1 MEITDILNID
11 GWAVKDGAQASL
23 LSLPSLKTPNSVDW
37 GEEDG
42 KQYDTIGLCFAS
54 KEITISYAKMINS
67 EAVNEFETALRSSYL
82 LSGVKAGDFQ
92 DWNSGTPQPLTLD
105 LRVKSVTKSYN
116 GELCT
121 LTVVYSMDTPLQG
134 TTLSVL
140 PAAAYISE
148 WTIDG
153 KDFGFWGFTS
163 LEGAL
168 TSYHTDSTTKEP
180 QNYAVATMDGQIWDT
195 GATPVRQ
202 ESTHTLTMLF
212 RQPIKKAWS
221 LLNGFADILKSDG
234 MRTITDPNGNGKGCI
249 FESGKAS
256 AAIVQ
261 NGEVWVK
268 FSLSFNS

>member
-42 KQYDTIGLCFAS
+42 KQYDTIGLCLAS
-54 KEITISYAKMINS
+54 KEITISYAKII
-67 EAVNEFETALRSSYL
+67 EAGAVNDFETALRSSYL
-82 LSGVKAGDFQ
+82 LTGVKAGGFQ

-116 GELCT
+116 GKLCT

-140 PAAAYISE
+140 PSSAYTSG
-148 WTIDG
+148 WTING
-153 KDFGFWGFTS
+153 KDFGFWGFVS

-180 QNYAVATMDGQIWDT
+180 QNYAVATLDGQIWDT

-212 RQPIKKAWS
+212 RQPIERAWS
-221 LLNGFADILKSDG
+221 ILNGFSEVLKSDG
-234 MRTITDPNGNGKGCI
+234 MRTITDPNGNEKECI

-261 NGEVWVK
+261 DGEVWAK